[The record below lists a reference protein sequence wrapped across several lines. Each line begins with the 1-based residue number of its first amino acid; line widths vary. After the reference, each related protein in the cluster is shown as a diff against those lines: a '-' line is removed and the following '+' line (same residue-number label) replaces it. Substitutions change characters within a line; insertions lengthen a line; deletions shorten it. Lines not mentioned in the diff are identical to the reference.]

1 MRCNKDLERGAPDGN
16 RTHVSQIALGVLSQ
30 LNYEAVLRTAETI
43 RGCSHAGHVC
53 THADNFRWA
62 SGAADTGL
70 RKRDSNPRHQTFI
83 RRLSHGEQ
91 PPLWLGAITCELRP
105 IEIGVTNRIR
115 TGTNAFTGRDAACY
129 IMITIEMEP
138 RVGLAPT
145 NTGLRNP
152 PCSC

>member
-1 MRCNKDLERGAPDGN
+1 MANDLPVAWR
-16 RTHVSQIALGVLSQ
+16 
-30 LNYEAVLRTAETI
+30 
-43 RGCSHAGHVC
+43 
-53 THADNFRWA
+53 
-62 SGAADTGL
+62 
-70 RKRDSNPRHQTFI
+70 
-83 RRLSHGEQ
+83 
-91 PPLWLGAITCELRP
+91 ITCNFRP

-129 IMITIEMEP
+129 IMITIKLEP